1 MKRNKGGEP
10 YNRPTFLS
18 GFPENGFPVGE
29 KESPNIQMWFH
40 FIEDRDSWRP
50 RQLEFPGQIPER
62 KKSHKEK
69 ATEIFVSFIGFYLN
83 LCLFIY
89 TMIPPQVRQRMIKDL
104 TYKLSNCQTSHRGK
118 KLSSS
123 NQPMWRGL
131 AEHLE
136 YSVNSSVGNLTRKAK
151 LSNLEGK

>member
-10 YNRPTFLS
+10 YNHPTFLS
-18 GFPENGFPVGE
+18 CFPENGFPVGE

-69 ATEIFVSFIGFYLN
+69 ATEIGNIRKFHRF
-83 LCLFIY
+83 LFESLSVHIY
-89 TMIPPQVRQRMIKDL
+89 NDSPTRP
-104 TYKLSNCQTSHRGK
+104 GK
-118 KLSSS
+118 
-123 NQPMWRGL
+123 
-131 AEHLE
+131 E
-136 YSVNSSVGNLTRKAK
+136 
-151 LSNLEGK
+151 